1 MRKEKD
7 TNGEKNREKQN
18 ANLIK
23 FTPLNAR
30 QAQEASVRARNI
42 RKQVRAQ
49 MLETL
54 VNNMDFGAEM
64 LKAMKKCDLDKIN
77 LLQTAMKIVG
87 LTHDQSEDA
96 INKLQIDAK
105 TDNTTAVSGKI
116 EFVLPTADK

>member
-7 TNGEKNREKQN
+7 TNGEKSREKQN

-96 INKLQIDAK
+96 VNKLQIDAT